1 MKTITC
7 SLFLLLTTLSASAQG
22 TINFNNRVTVAGIDA
37 PITFPLG
44 GVRLRG
50 PDFLGQLFVLD
61 PGSDSYEPVG
71 GPTPFQSHPL
81 LAGYINGGN
90 TIVPFI
96 APGNDATVVLRAWNA
111 AAGSIWSEVL
121 GSPNGIYGQTAPIT
135 ITLGGAGAPPS
146 LPANLVGLDGHLI
159 PEPTTVA
166 LIVLGLG
173 MLRLKQRDRS
183 KRQSITSQVQ

>member
-7 SLFLLLTTLSASAQG
+7 SLLLLLTTLSASAQG

-37 PITFPLG
+37 PITFG
-44 GVRLRG
+44 GVGLRG

-121 GSPNGIYGQTAPIT
+121 GRPNGIYGQTAPIT
-135 ITLGGAGAPPS
+135 ITLGGAGSPPS
-146 LPANLVGLDGHLI
+146 LPANLVGLNGAFMI
-159 PEPTTVA
+159 PEPTTFA

-173 MLRLKQRDRS
+173 MLRLKQRDRT